1 MNEKANILRHK
12 IIAQLQ
18 EASYPAF
25 SKIERDLLLQRLRDL
40 YELLSESPEPATIA
54 HTVQPLTPP
63 VSQDAV
69 KTFITVPVAEEIKP
83 MPEQKEEI
91 NLSTVAGISEITTVA
106 ETNTPAIPLN
116 ERININP
123 TLNEKLKTTT
133 GELHRKVA
141 VKSLKELIDFNR
153 RIALVNDLF
162 AGDTTL
168 YNQTIA
174 GLDNLTTLQEAE
186 TFVKQK
192 LPNLDLNNAGQSG
205 KLLIMLLKQ
214 RFSE

>member
-25 SKIERDLLLQRLRDL
+25 SKIERDLLLQRLREL

-54 HTVQPLTPP
+54 PTVQPLTPP
-63 VSQDAV
+63 VSQEVV
-69 KTFITVPVAEEIKP
+69 KTLITEPVVKEVKPVPQQEE
-83 MPEQKEEI
+83 ET
-91 NLSTVAGISEITTVA
+91 NLFQVDGVSELTTVA
-106 ETNTPAIPLN
+106 EHNTSAIPLN

-123 TLNEKLKTTT
+123 TLNEKLKTIT
-133 GELHRKVA
+133 GELHSKVA
-141 VKSLKELIDFNR
+141 VKPLKDLIDFNR

-174 GLDNLTTLQEAE
+174 ELDSLTTLHEAE
-186 TFVKQK
+186 ELVKQK
-192 LPNLDLNNAGQSG
+192 LPNLDLSNAGQSG
-205 KLLIMLLKQ
+205 KLLGMLLKQ
-214 RFSE
+214 RFSA